1 MPPTTIQFDDDEL
14 RHARS
19 HEPKIQFD
27 DDELRRAR
35 SHQPKNVTASG
46 NDLDAGIVFAR
57 HRSASKMSR
66 RSSRLGVSL
75 EGRTLSTALGDD
87 DEEAGYRRPGDVK
100 KKQTFK
106 GLQLFSLAYQSI
118 GVIYGDIGTSP
129 LYVFSGVFTKG
140 EPSRRDVIG
149 VLSLIIWS
157 LLIMVTLKYVIII
170 LNADNEGEGGTFS
183 TYSLLSRYANISNR
197 DPREDQLVDFQR
209 WNTGDIHPE
218 TAHLRKRLEKSRFF
232 KAFLKFIGVLAVSM
246 VLSDGVLTPA
256 QSVLG
261 AVQGIEVVHPNIS
274 QGTVIGAAC
283 GILVLLFVIQPFGTT
298 KIGVTFAPII
308 IFWLGL
314 LAGFG
319 IYNLI
324 FYDASVLKAF
334 NPGYAFEYLIRH
346 GDEGWRSL
354 GGVLLA
360 FTGVEALFADLGAF
374 GIRAIQIS
382 WLCWCLP
389 CLLLAYIGQAAYLAV
404 DPSAYKYPVFN
415 TAPPGTLIL
424 SLVVAILAAI
434 VASQAI
440 ITASFQLLSQI
451 VKLSYFPQIQVVHTS
466 KVYHNHLYVPLV
478 NYLLCI
484 GTVAVTAAF
493 KNTTT
498 LGNAYGVCVMFVTFF
513 DTTMTGLVSLI
524 VWRIRPYYVVLPWL
538 AIACMD
544 GAFLSSALT
553 KVPSGAWF
561 TLTLAFI
568 LACVFIL
575 WRYGKEQQWSA
586 EAKDRVDVSHF
597 VEEIEEGSYRL
608 KTTSEH
614 EVLSISK
621 GFGIFFDKLGAKTPI
636 VFSEFIGKLVSMPEI
651 VVFFHMRPLEKP
663 SVPADERFTVMKTD
677 LPNCYRVIVRHGYM
691 DEVITSD
698 LASIIYDKVRAYMI
712 WQNAR
717 RTTRQ
722 LVSTPKTAAQPRS
735 SIEKEAALDT
745 ENTSSAIDSEP
756 VAANLVQLQRAYEH
770 RVLYVVGKEEM
781 AIASGTRIWRVV
793 LLRIFLFFRENS
805 RTKISNLK
813 LPMDRKVEIGFVKEV

>member
-1 MPPTTIQFDDDEL
+1 
-14 RHARS
+14 
-19 HEPKIQFD
+19 
-27 DDELRRAR
+27 
-35 SHQPKNVTASG
+35 
-46 NDLDAGIVFAR
+46 
-57 HRSASKMSR
+57 MSR
-66 RSSRLGVSL
+66 RSSRPRLSL
-75 EGRTLSTALGDD
+75 EGRTLSTGLGED

-106 GLQLFSLAYQSI
+106 GLQLLSLAYQSI

-129 LYVFSGVFTKG
+129 LYVFSGVFTS
-140 EPSRRDVIG
+140 EPERRDVIG
-149 VLSLIIWS
+149 VLSLIYWS
-157 LLIMVTLKYVIII
+157 LIIMVTLKYVIII
-170 LNADNEGEGGTFS
+170 LRADNEGEGGTFS

-209 WNTGDIHPE
+209 WNTGDMHPE
-218 TAHLRKRLEKSRFF
+218 NAHLRKSLEKSRFF

-261 AVQGIEVVHPNIS
+261 AVQGIEVIHPSIS
-274 QGTVIGAAC
+274 HGTVLGAAC

-298 KIGVTFAPII
+298 KIGVAFAPII
-308 IFWLGL
+308 LFWLGL

-319 IYNLI
+319 VYNLVV
-324 FYDASVLKAF
+324 YDASVLKAF
-334 NPGYAFEYLIRH
+334 NPGFAFEYLIRH
-346 GDEGWRSL
+346 GDSGWRSL

-389 CLLLAYIGQAAYLAV
+389 CLLLGYSGQAAYLAV
-404 DPSAYKYPVFN
+404 KPSAYKYPVFN

-440 ITASFQLLSQI
+440 ITASFQLISQI

-466 KVYHNHLYVPLV
+466 KVHHNHLYVPLV

-513 DTTMTGLVSLI
+513 DTTMTGLVALI
-524 VWRIRPYYVVLPWL
+524 VWRIRPYYIILPWL

-553 KVPSGAWF
+553 KVPYGAWF
-561 TLTLAFI
+561 TLSLALI

-597 VEEIEEGSYRL
+597 VEEAAEGSYRL
-608 KTTSEH
+608 KTTNEH

-636 VFSEFIGKLVSMPEI
+636 VFSEFISKLVSMPEI

-663 SVPADERFTVMKTD
+663 TVPADERFTVMKTD

-698 LASIIYDKVRAYMI
+698 LASIIYDKVRTYMI

-717 RTTRQ
+717 RATRQ
-722 LVSTPKTAAQPRS
+722 LISTPTPAAQS
-735 SIEKEAALDT
+735 QSFTEKDT
-745 ENTSSAIDSEP
+745 VQDSEKTSTTSGP
-756 VAANLVQLQRAYEH
+756 ELVAANLVQLQRAYEH

-781 AIASGTRIWRVV
+781 AIASGTRIWRAV
-793 LLRIFLFFRENS
+793 LLRMFLFARENS
-805 RTKISNLK
+805 RTKISNLN
-813 LPMDRKVEIGFVKEV
+813 LPTDRKVEIGFVKEV